1 MSSSSPDS
9 AGIPLPLYDG
19 PPPTSRSPSLLYQP
33 TISVQPSSKPSSTFL
48 RASNSLVNSDRTT
61 NNFWTNSEGG
71 ITPSSVGF
79 WMIMSLIGLLLCLL
93 RMKFVEKSQSRQ
105 VPSVVDDGDK
115 KIDKMIQD
123 MMDDLDKMQFD
134 FQMPAPK
141 STKEN
146 LVGLEVEVHST
157 TSEVQEN
164 QDQNIPPSPNPHPAQ
179 VSAETLDG
187 NQCSLHKLDPP
198 VPPTSTHRRK
208 NDNSKHKRRV
218 GEEKDGRVREHRNR
232 DKGFD
237 DDSRKERHRNSDN
250 NDISHFVEPPS
261 VQPHQS
267 DPDASPNQAP
277 SPKGDKN
284 YMRRG
289 GERDRDG
296 RVKEQKLDNE
306 LKRSQRSMSKSM
318 SKAQEKLLKE
328 KTALKQ
334 RLQKLE
340 MKLEERH
347 SVEASLEDALK
358 HNEAL
363 ERELKRNL
371 EQCDEKQ
378 EECQALIVQLQQIQG
393 ALAEAEVE
401 SSDRQEVIDRLE
413 LQIKEQN
420 DSLISCEK
428 IIIGYKDDIQR
439 LKNERNHTMTEKNK
453 VVVVQA
459 AQPNPLTPTPP
470 KRKDDGK
477 KKLYL
482 NRHKRPDD
490 HDKRRRRR
498 RSANRYN
505 DRGEPSPPRNIDD
518 DDSDQ
523 SSATKTRKSEDERT
537 WFSSMFNPA
546 RSDGDNAD
554 DGVSAIHSMFDCSS
568 SGSYPSLA
576 SM

>member
-1 MSSSSPDS
+1 MSSSSPGS

-48 RASNSLVNSDRTT
+48 RASNSLVNSDRMT

-93 RMKFVEKSQSRQ
+93 RMKFVEKSQSI
-105 VPSVVDDGDK
+105 PSVVDDGDK

-141 STKEN
+141 NTKEN

-164 QDQNIPPSPNPHPAQ
+164 QDQNIPPSPNPHPTQ
-179 VSAETLDG
+179 DSAETLDG
-187 NQCSLHKLDPP
+187 NQGSHHKLDPP

-208 NDNSKHKRRV
+208 KDNSKHKRRV

-232 DKGFD
+232 DKSFD
-237 DDSRKERHRNSDN
+237 DLDDSRKKERHRNSDN
-250 NDISHFVEPPS
+250 NDISNYVEPPS
-261 VQPHQS
+261 LQPHQS

-277 SPKGDKN
+277 SRKGDKN
-284 YMRRG
+284 YTRRG

-296 RVKEQKLDNE
+296 RVKEQKLEHE
-306 LKRSQRSMSKSM
+306 LK
-318 SKAQEKLLKE
+318 
-328 KTALKQ
+328 
-334 RLQKLE
+334 
-340 MKLEERH
+340 H
-347 SVEASLEDALK
+347 
-358 HNEAL
+358 
-363 ERELKRNL
+363 
-371 EQCDEKQ
+371 
-378 EECQALIVQLQQIQG
+378 
-393 ALAEAEVE
+393 AEVE

-420 DSLISCEK
+420 DSLLSCEK

-453 VVVVQA
+453 VVVVEVA
-459 AQPNPLTPTPP
+459 KPNLPTPTHP

-477 KKLYL
+477 KKLHL
-482 NRHKRPDD
+482 KRH
-490 HDKRRRRR
+490 HDKRRRRG
-498 RSANRYN
+498 RSANLCSER
-505 DRGEPSPPRNIDD
+505 EPSPSRNIDD
-518 DDSDQ
+518 DYDQ
-523 SSATKTRKSEDERT
+523 SSATKTHKSEGERT
-537 WFSSMFNPA
+537 WFSMFYPTK
-546 RSDGDNAD
+546 SDGDNAD

>member
-1 MSSSSPDS
+1 MSSSFPGS

-19 PPPTSRSPSLLYQP
+19 PPPTSSPSFSYQP
-33 TISVQPSSKPSSTFL
+33 TISVQPSSQPSSTFL

-93 RMKFVEKSQSRQ
+93 RMKFVEKSQSI
-105 VPSVVDDGDK
+105 PSVVDDGDK

-123 MMDDLDKMQFD
+123 MMDDLDRMQFD

-141 STKEN
+141 NTKEN

-157 TSEVQEN
+157 TSGVQEN
-164 QDQNIPPSPNPHPAQ
+164 QDHNIPPSPNPHPAQ
-179 VSAETLDG
+179 DSAETLDG
-187 NQCSLHKLDPP
+187 NQGSHHKLDPP
-198 VPPTSTHRRK
+198 VPPTSTPRRK
-208 NDNSKHKRRV
+208 KDNSKHKRRV
-218 GEEKDGRVREHRNR
+218 GEEKDGRVREHRHR
-232 DKGFD
+232 DKSFND
-237 DDSRKERHRNSDN
+237 LDDSRKERHRNSDN
-250 NDISHFVEPPS
+250 NGISNYVEPPPE
-261 VQPHQS
+261 QPHQS
-267 DPDASPNQAP
+267 DPDASPNQTP
-277 SPKGDKN
+277 SRKGDKN

-289 GERDRDG
+289 GERDRDCRG
-296 RVKEQKLDNE
+296 KEQKLENE
-306 LKRSQRSMSKSM
+306 LKRSQRSM

-328 KTALKQ
+328 KTALKE

-340 MKLEERH
+340 MKLASEFQERH

-363 ERELKRNL
+363 EKELQRNL
-371 EQCDEKQ
+371 EECDEKQ
-378 EECQALIVQLQQIQG
+378 EEFQALIVQLQQIQG
-393 ALAEAEVE
+393 ALADAEVE
-401 SSDRQEVIDRLE
+401 SSDRQEVINRLE

-420 DSLISCEK
+420 DSLLSCEN

-453 VVVVQA
+453 VVAVQV
-459 AQPNPLTPTPP
+459 AQPNLPTPTPP
-470 KRKDDGK
+470 IRKDDGK

-482 NRHKRPDD
+482 KRH
-490 HDKRRRRR
+490 HDKRRRG

-505 DRGEPSPPRNIDD
+505 EREPSPPRNIDD
-518 DDSDQ
+518 DDDNDDDDHDQ
-523 SSATKTRKSEDERT
+523 SSATKTHKSKGERT
-537 WFSSMFNPA
+537 WFSMFTPA
-546 RSDGDNAD
+546 RRNGDNAD